1 MTDQPFRLIL
11 ILGFATVTCLGLYY
25 RIKSYTGEKL
35 NRRQEGLFVLLGL
48 RLIALIFFAGVIAY
62 MIKPAWMAWSS
73 MPLPVW
79 LRWMGVGLALLGT
92 ILKTWTFH
100 KLGRNLTDTVVTRT
114 EHSLVTSGPYRWVR
128 HPFYTSFTLDLLGIS
143 LLMENWFILVCGAA
157 ALVMIVIRTR
167 TEEENLIAGF
177 GDEYRAYIRR
187 VGRFVPRLNKRA

>member
-11 ILGFATVTCLGLYY
+11 ILGFATVTCIGLYY